1 LSIDAQ
7 TWIKMARQLPL
18 SRVEQEVL
26 RRFQEDPSGRQFLP
40 LGDLLRNH
48 KLIDESLELLTQGV
62 QDHPGF
68 AVARVVLVRELFQ
81 RGLVL
86 DAWTTLDKA
95 PSPLTD
101 NVLAQKLKFK
111 MSILLGDES
120 SARSAMQCLKIQQGI
135 DPEIKKI
142 SEQLERDGLLLTREA
157 FRNDLIKR
165 GVDLRMPHIVE
176 LSAQVSQS
184 SQFEN
189 KTVDSSRFRGAR
201 FVLEYNLDDNVRKH
215 VENFHVVPLQ
225 EVFIPG
231 GSEGSETP
239 KSNQVELD
247 STTLAEIYA
256 KQGFYSKALAIYR
269 RLLRMAPHN
278 DLIRMKVSETARLD
292 KEQRHDDLESDPV
305 IYDRMEVTDVI
316 DRQVRFMRAMLDKL
330 EQP

>member
-1 LSIDAQ
+1 MAQ
-7 TWIKMARQLPL
+7 QLPL

-40 LGDLLRNH
+40 LSDLLRNH

-68 AVARVVLVRELFQ
+68 AVARVVLARELFQ

-86 DAWTTLDKA
+86 EAWTTLDKA

-111 MSILLGDES
+111 MALLLGDES
-120 SARSAMQCLKIQQGI
+120 SARSAMQSLKIQQGV
-135 DPEIKKI
+135 DPEIKRI
-142 SEQLERDGLLLTREA
+142 SEQLERDGLLVTREA

-165 GVDLRMPHIVE
+165 GVDLRLPQTAD
-176 LSAQVSQS
+176 LSAKVAQSGQV
-184 SQFEN
+184 EN
-189 KTVDSSRFRGAR
+189 IAVESSRFRGAR
-201 FVLEYNLDDNVRKH
+201 FVLEYNLEDGVRRH

-225 EVFIPG
+225 EVFLPG
-231 GSEGSETP
+231 GSEGAESG
-239 KSNQVELD
+239 KSNHVELD

-278 DLIRMKVSETARLD
+278 DLIRMKVSEMARLD
-292 KEQRHDDLESDPV
+292 KEQRHDDLEADPV
-305 IYDRMEVTDVI
+305 IYDRMEVTDII
-316 DRQVRFMRAMLDKL
+316 DRQMRFMRAMLDKL